1 MTMTDSSRQVFVV
14 HGRNEMLRQSMFA
27 FLRALGLS
35 PIEWDQAVAM
45 TGKGS
50 PFIGE
55 ILHAA
60 FERARAVVVLITPDE
75 IAYLQT
81 RYASHEGDPET
92 QPAPQARPNVLF
104 EAGMAMGRNEDRT
117 ILVEVGQVREFS
129 DVAGRHAVRLTN
141 DVADRQRLAKR
152 LETAGCAVD
161 TSGVD
166 WHKTGDFTTPS
177 LPGNG
182 LPIGR
187 RVPSDT
193 SARKPIDFDL
203 KYMKQGDNKLDKLEI
218 VNRGIESALDIRL
231 KLPERSSFSFLNTA
245 DSDIAKIPGGG
256 KSITI
261 YVWNTMNSFGKS
273 DRDTAFDVT
282 LTAHTESGDEFSQD
296 VWVDTNR

>member
-141 DVADRQRLAKR
+141 PDRSR
-152 LETAGCAVD
+152 
-161 TSGVD
+161 
-166 WHKTGDFTTPS
+166 
-177 LPGNG
+177 
-182 LPIGR
+182 
-187 RVPSDT
+187 
-193 SARKPIDFDL
+193 
-203 KYMKQGDNKLDKLEI
+203 
-218 VNRGIESALDIRL
+218 
-231 KLPERSSFSFLNTA
+231 
-245 DSDIAKIPGGG
+245 
-256 KSITI
+256 
-261 YVWNTMNSFGKS
+261 
-273 DRDTAFDVT
+273 
-282 LTAHTESGDEFSQD
+282 EFC
-296 VWVDTNR
+296 

>member
-1 MTMTDSSRQVFVV
+1 M
-14 HGRNEMLRQSMFA
+14 
-27 FLRALGLS
+27 
-35 PIEWDQAVAM
+35 
-45 TGKGS
+45 
-50 PFIGE
+50 IG
-55 ILHAA
+55 A
-60 FERARAVVVLITPDE
+60 
-75 IAYLQT
+75 
-81 RYASHEGDPET
+81 
-92 QPAPQARPNVLF
+92 
-104 EAGMAMGRNEDRT
+104 
-117 ILVEVGQVREFS
+117 
-129 DVAGRHAVRLTN
+129 N